1 MKTALDIL
9 TTISFS
15 VVIISAIAMS
25 FYFLSQGIY
34 TYWQMQWKILWLEL
48 IFRYRDHT
56 KKNIGRV
63 GTWYYIFLVN
73 IFISIISILAELTL
87 HMRTAP
93 LSIIIV
99 VACSAVLLVPLIGH
113 PIYNMSKEKYY

>member
-15 VVIISAIAMS
+15 TAIISAIAMS
-25 FYFLSQGIY
+25 FYFLNRGVY
-34 TYWQMQWKILWLEL
+34 TYWQMQWKVLWLEL

-56 KKNIGRV
+56 KKNNGRV

-73 IFISIISILAELTL
+73 IFISIFSILAELAL
-87 HMRTAP
+87 HMLTATWP
-93 LSIIIV
+93 IIIV
-99 VACSAVLLVPLIGH
+99 VAFSALLLVPLIGYA
-113 PIYNMSKEKYY
+113 IYNISKEKYY

>member
-1 MKTALDIL
+1 MEDIVARTNIQIPRSHKEEYRPCWYL
-9 TTISFS
+9 VLYFS
-15 VVIISAIAMS
+15 
-25 FYFLSQGIY
+25 
-34 TYWQMQWKILWLEL
+34 
-48 IFRYRDHT
+48 
-56 KKNIGRV
+56 
-63 GTWYYIFLVN
+63 VN